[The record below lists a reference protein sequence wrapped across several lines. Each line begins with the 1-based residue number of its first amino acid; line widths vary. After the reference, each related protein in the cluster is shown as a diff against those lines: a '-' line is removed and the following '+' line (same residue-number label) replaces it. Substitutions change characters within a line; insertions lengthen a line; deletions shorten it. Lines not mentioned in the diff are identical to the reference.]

1 MEHNDRALEGLE
13 EQDQRNYRLDP
24 GDLEGQDPE
33 GLQ

>member
-13 EQDQRNYRLDP
+13 EQDQRNYRPDP
-24 GDLEGQDPE
+24 GDPEEQDQE